1 MRHPNTIWRSR
12 REIYNEQKRRKKKKT
27 KTKTKSSGLNN
38 NNVDDDDHTTHH
50 WNGGGI
56 GIGSKWGD
64 NCGRS
69 TTSGDGMVG
78 NAAAAA
84 GSITTSSGAI
94 IILQWRKTLMKWWRR
109 FKAEEVEDVLAA
121 EDEVIGSRKS
131 LSTSATNNG
140 AAVTAAE
147 FLEMMPR
154 HQRNSVSS
162 MNESMMKQPHHN
174 MHYHHHHHQQQQQV
188 FKSNSTNSMNAKSSK
203 YHDPAMMTM
212 IGDGADTRTSRGG
225 SGGGVES
232 IDPFAF
238 TASTSTANNEKF
250 VSAAGTNI
258 NSNNNNSLRKP
269 SSPITITTTTATST
283 TTTTTLHPQDRGN
296 PFLGWIPWTLHLSY
310 DRMLR
315 GIPGT
320 GTRSK
325 GMEGK
330 FLGVNLDAIVLFQYH
345 ALCLRVTAVVCVL
358 CIGIILPMNI
368 TACEEEKCNNGLTN
382 YGRTTIANV
391 VSTFTQSTTSQQQQT
406 GKKNN
411 GFWNIFWTNQSTLHL
426 LRLYAIA
433 ICTWYIAYFTLK
445 NIKREWREN
454 LVLRRVYYLEADH
467 YGNRM
472 AELDRTVCKYP
483 GGSAEDELLDDE
495 ASVEEDDI
503 AAISSFPRQ
512 QRRRKK
518 QTGEE
523 NREPWIPHP
532 EHRDTV
538 PSIELYSV
546 LVGGLPSLPDEVVN
560 SKDMQTALG
569 FSKRDSIDW
578 QLAVATTFFDHC
590 VPNQPGFSSSV
601 VAVTILPGA
610 PELAK
615 AWRKWYSAA
624 AALRRLRFIRQVIN
638 EKVRKFTL
646 HGIRDI

>member
-12 REIYNEQKRRKKKKT
+12 REISNRKKRKKKI
-27 KTKTKSSGLNN
+27 
-38 NNVDDDDHTTHH
+38 NVIVDNDGTNH
-50 WNGGGI
+50 WNGGGG
-56 GIGSKWGD
+56 GIGSRGAD
-64 NCGRS
+64 NNAR
-69 TTSGDGMVG
+69 TTSGDGAEG
-78 NAAAAA
+78 NATF
-84 GSITTSSGAI
+84 GSTATTSSGAI
-94 IILQWRKTLMKWWRR
+94 LISQWKKKLMKWWGNA
-109 FKAEEVEDVLAA
+109 KAEGEEYDAAAA
-121 EDEVIGSRKS
+121 EVVGNNKS
-131 LSTSATNNG
+131 STFATSG
-140 AAVTAAE
+140 EASIAVATEADL
-147 FLEMMPR
+147 LEMMPCEQLKR
-154 HQRNSVSS
+154 PSS
-162 MNESMMKQPHHN
+162 MIKSMMKQQPQHL
-174 MHYHHHHHQQQQQV
+174 HQQQQQQKQHQHV
-188 FKSNSTNSMNAKSSK
+188 FKSSSTTFANTTQ
-203 YHDPAMMTM
+203 YHDPTAMTM
-212 IGDGADTRTSRGG
+212 EGGVGASARRRR
-225 SGGGVES
+225 GGGVES
-232 IDPFAF
+232 LDPFTT
-238 TASTSTANNEKF
+238 TAATSVNGNFMSAAVDTTNSLPSTS
-250 VSAAGTNI
+250 
-258 NSNNNNSLRKP
+258 P
-269 SSPITITTTTATST
+269 SSPITTATTA
-283 TTTTTLHPQDRGN
+283 LHPQDRGN

-330 FLGVNLDAIVLFQYH
+330 LLGVNLDAIVLFRYH
-345 ALCLRVTAVVCVL
+345 ALCLRVTAVACIL

-368 TACEEEKCNNGLTN
+368 TACEEGKCNNGLTN

-391 VSTFTQSTTSQQQQT
+391 VSTFSQPSTTNDTSQQQT
-406 GKKNN
+406 TKNT

-433 ICTWYIAYFTLK
+433 MCTWYITYFTLK

-472 AELDRTVCKYP
+472 AELDRTVYNHP
-483 GGSAEDELLDDE
+483 GGVADDETLDDDTSDE
-495 ASVEEDDI
+495 EEDK
-503 AAISSFPRQ
+503 AATPSFPRRKSIEKDDVNH
-512 QRRRKK
+512 RRRRGKK
-518 QTGEE
+518 NKNQ
-523 NREPWIPHP
+523 EPWIPHP
-532 EHRDTV
+532 EHRETV

-569 FSKRDSIDW
+569 FSKRASIDW

-624 AALRRLRFIRQVIN
+624 AALRRLRFIRQVIK
-638 EKVRKFTL
+638 EKVRIYLAWKVTYASF
-646 HGIRDI
+646 GNR